1 MMLEERIARLNLERR
16 AKIEARTNELHQ
28 EISPFGSL
36 AKSRTSLKDKM
47 NTLHGSQKTTQK
59 KPKQLL
65 DLAEERMKTLL

>member
-36 AKSRTSLKDKM
+36 AKSPGQTHRF
-47 NTLHGSQKTTQK
+47 K
-59 KPKQLL
+59 KIKL
-65 DLAEERMKTLL
+65 